1 MKRNSQRLFMMEMV
15 LAVILLVI
23 SISVTNLI
31 FVRSMTQHQK
41 NEAMLKM
48 SETMVMISEEIQSQ
62 NSNQIYLTNSITSF
76 DSDGNQVDSD
86 GYYQLYIEIDVKESY
101 RLYTLSLFTL
111 SSEKLL
117 SWDVIK
123 VVE

>member
-1 MKRNSQRLFMMEMV
+1 MKKNSQRLFMMEMV

-48 SETMVMISEEIQSQ
+48 SETMVMISEEIQSH
-62 NSNQIYLTNSITSF
+62 NSNQLYLTNSITSF

>member
-1 MKRNSQRLFMMEMV
+1 MKKNSQRLFMMEMV
-15 LAVILLVI
+15 LAVLLLVV

-62 NSNQIYLTNSITSF
+62 NSNQSYLSDSITSF
-76 DSDGNQVDSD
+76 DADGNQVESK
-86 GYYQLYIEIDVKESY
+86 GYYQLYIEIDEKDSY
-101 RLYTLSLFTL
+101 RVYSLSLFTL
-111 SSEKLL
+111 SSEKLV

-123 VVE
+123 VVK

>member
-1 MKRNSQRLFMMEMV
+1 MKKNSQRLFMMEMV
-15 LAVILLVI
+15 LAVIILVV

-31 FVRSMTQHQK
+31 FVRTMTQHQK

-48 SETMVMISEEIQSQ
+48 SETMVMISEDIQSQ
-62 NSNQIYLTNSITSF
+62 NSNQRYLKDSIIGF
-76 DSDGNQVDSD
+76 NADGNQVDAER
-86 GYYQLYIEIDVKESY
+86 YYQLHIEIDEKDAY
-101 RLYTLSLFTL
+101 RVYTLSLFTL

-123 VVE
+123 VVK

>member
-1 MKRNSQRLFMMEMV
+1 MKKNSQRLFMMEMV
-15 LAVILLVI
+15 LAVLLLVV

-48 SETMVMISEEIQSQ
+48 SETMVMISEDIQSQ
-62 NSNQIYLTNSITSF
+62 NSNQSYLSDSITSF
-76 DSDGNQVDSD
+76 DADGNQVESK
-86 GYYQLYIEIDVKESY
+86 GYYQLYIEIDEKDSY
-101 RLYTLSLFTL
+101 RVYSLSLFTL
-111 SSEKLL
+111 SSEKLV

-123 VVE
+123 VVK

>member
-1 MKRNSQRLFMMEMV
+1 MKKNSQRLFMMEMV
-15 LAVILLVI
+15 LVVILLVV

-48 SETMVMISEEIQSQ
+48 SETMVMISEDIQSQ
-62 NSNQIYLTNSITSF
+62 NSNQRYLTDSIIGFNT
-76 DSDGNQVDSD
+76 DGDQVDAER
-86 GYYQLYIEIDVKESY
+86 YYQLHIEIDEKDAY
-101 RLYTLSLFTL
+101 RVYTLSLFTL
-111 SSEKLL
+111 SSEKLV

-123 VVE
+123 VVK

>member
-1 MKRNSQRLFMMEMV
+1 MKKNSQRLFMMEMV